1 MLIRVLRHRK
11 VFITLF
17 WSLMVVI
24 LVTRM
29 TILTMRVRATL
40 NVHLDL
46 LSMINYLHMA
56 YFVAIACVESVCAF
70 FLLRKFI
77 SAKKTSAEASMGTG
91 LFQHLTR
98 STEIRLAALAIIG
111 VTRAITYFFQPS
123 LQKSTNTASQFDRFV
138 YTFECL
144 FPMIL

>member
-1 MLIRVLRHRK
+1 M

-17 WSLMVVI
+17 WILMAII

-29 TILTMRVRATL
+29 LILSMRVRAML
-40 NVHLDL
+40 NVDLDL
-46 LSMINYLHMA
+46 VSIINYLHMA
-56 YFVAIACVESVCAF
+56 YFVAIACVECVCAF

-77 SAKKTSAEASMGTG
+77 SAKKRSAEVSLGTG
-91 LFQHLTR
+91 VFQHLMR
-98 STEIRLAALAIIG
+98 STEVRLAALALIG
-111 VTRAITYFFQPS
+111 ITRAITYFFQPS

-138 YTFECL
+138 YTIECL